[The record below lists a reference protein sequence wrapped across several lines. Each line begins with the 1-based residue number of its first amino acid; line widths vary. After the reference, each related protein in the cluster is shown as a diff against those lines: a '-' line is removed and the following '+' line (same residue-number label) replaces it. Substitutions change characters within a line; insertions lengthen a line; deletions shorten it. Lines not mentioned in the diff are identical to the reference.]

1 MPSNNSNKA
10 AGRPGLLSRM
20 AALWNDRRGNVAM
33 MFGLAAIPFFAFG
46 GLAVDYSRAMMVKN
60 RLSSALDATAL
71 AVAGQTGQTE
81 AQLRTSA
88 NAYFLA
94 NYPDSELGTPSA
106 LQITFA
112 DRQITISATATVD
125 TLIMGLIGYNTMT
138 VEAEAEVKKSS
149 NSLEIAMVLD
159 ITGSMSGTPIADL
172 RAAAADLVNIVI
184 WEDQSQYTSKVALV
198 PFSMGVNVGTY
209 ADATRGPVAAGKTI
223 TNAQWF
229 TGTAKTMASATKA
242 NPMVVTSNAHGFSN
256 GDTVYVS
263 SVTGWTTLNN
273 KIYTI
278 DSATTNTFRLRLNG
292 TLVSSSGYSGSYTA
306 NSGRIRKC
314 ILTDCS
320 VVVTA
325 NNHGY
330 ENGDEIYITG
340 VNGMTQIR
348 SATNTTWTV
357 ANQTTNTFSLVGTMG
372 GTYGAYTNGG
382 TAWCTEAGCQWYA
395 FTNADGNKR
404 VNQISTCVTERIGG
418 NRYTDAAPS
427 TAFLGR
433 NYPPTNA
440 PCPTNTIVPMTSD
453 KALLTTRINA
463 LGASGTTAGQIGTA
477 WAWYM
482 LSPNFAYLWPSESQ
496 AQPYGTDEL
505 IKIAIF
511 MTDGEFNT
519 SYCDGVIGKD
529 QTSVGTA
536 DRNSCNAT
544 NGNGFTQAAALCTA
558 MKDEEIIVY
567 TVGFNLASNSNAAN
581 FLRNCATNSSHFFL
595 ASNGTA
601 LKDAFRA
608 IAVDISNL
616 RLSR

>member
-1 MPSNNSNKA
+1 
-10 AGRPGLLSRM
+10 
-20 AALWNDRRGNVAM
+20 
-33 MFGLAAIPFFAFG
+33 
-46 GLAVDYSRAMMVKN
+46 
-60 RLSSALDATAL
+60 
-71 AVAGQTGQTE
+71 
-81 AQLRTSA
+81 
-88 NAYFLA
+88 
-94 NYPDSELGTPSA
+94 
-106 LQITFA
+106 
-112 DRQITISATATVD
+112 
-125 TLIMGLIGYNTMT
+125 
-138 VEAEAEVKKSS
+138 
-149 NSLEIAMVLD
+149 MVLD
-159 ITGSMSGTPIADL
+159 ITGSMAGSPIADL
-172 RAAAADLVNIVI
+172 RTAAADLVNIVI
-184 WEDQSQYTSKVALV
+184 WDDQSQYTSKVALV
-198 PFSMGVNVGTY
+198 PFSMGVNAGTY
-209 ADATRGPVAAGKTI
+209 ADATRGPITAGKAI
-223 TNAQWF
+223 TGADWG

-242 NPMVVTSNAHGFSN
+242 NPMVVTSTAHGFATN
-256 GDTVYVS
+256 DTVYVS
-263 SVTGWTTLNN
+263 SVSGWTSLNN
-273 KIYTI
+273 KIFTVDRI
-278 DSATTNTFRLRLNG
+278 DANTFRLKLNG
-292 TLVSSSGYSGSYTA
+292 ALVSSSGYSGSYSA

-314 ILTDCS
+314 LLSDCS
-320 VVVTA
+320 VVVTS

-330 ENGDEIYITG
+330 ANGDEIYITG

-348 SATNTTWTV
+348 SAAHTTWTV
-357 ANQTTNTFSLVGTMG
+357 ANKTTNTFSLAGTMG
-372 GTYGAYTNGG
+372 GAYGTYTNGG
-382 TAWCTEAGCQWYA
+382 TAWCTELGCQWYA

-433 NYPPTNA
+433 NYPAANA

-453 KALLTTRINA
+453 KATLTSRINA

-482 LSPNFAYLWPSESQ
+482 LSPNFAYLWPSGSK

-529 QTSVGTA
+529 QTSAVGSA

-544 NGNGFTQAAALCTA
+544 NGSGFTQAAALCTA
-558 MKDEEIIVY
+558 MKNEEIIVY
-567 TVGFNLASNSNAAN
+567 TVGFDLASNSTAAN
-581 FLRNCATNSSHFFL
+581 FLRNCATNTSHFFL

-601 LKDAFRA
+601 LKEAFRA